1 MLADLF
7 QNKEFF
13 RRLLTLATPIAIQNL
28 ITFSLGA
35 VDMVM
40 IGQLGDKAVAAVGL
54 ADQVFFLV
62 ILMMFG
68 IASGAAVFTAQY
80 WGKQDLAGIHRV
92 LSLCLLM
99 GGLGSLI
106 FLGAAVFAPEGV
118 LSIYTTDAEVIA
130 LGSEYLRVVGWSYL
144 ATAVAVSYVFLLRS
158 VESVKLPMVVGAIV
172 LIFNTTFNYL
182 LIFGHF
188 GFPELG
194 VTGAA
199 IATCLARFLEPI
211 ILVAFVYRHNLALAA
226 PLRVLLKID
235 WQFLPKFLKT
245 ALPVVL
251 TEVAWSLGIT
261 TYAIIYARISTESI
275 AAVNIVITI
284 ERMAFVVFL
293 AMANAS
299 AIMIGNRIGAGD
311 IEQAVLYAKRFLI
324 LGLLGSIPIGLLEV
338 SAGIPFLRV
347 YQISETVTDYAT
359 ILLILAA
366 LVLPF
371 KVSAL
376 MLFIGVLRSGGD
388 TRFSMFVDGG
398 TIWLVGV
405 PLAWLGAFVLGLPVY
420 WVYLMVVTE
429 ELVKVSI
436 ALRRFFTGTWIHH
449 LAEPEPV
456 RVG

>member
-1 MLADLF
+1 
-7 QNKEFF
+7 
-13 RRLLTLATPIAIQNL
+13 
-28 ITFSLGA
+28 
-35 VDMVM
+35 
-40 IGQLGDKAVAAVGL
+40 
-54 ADQVFFLV
+54 
-62 ILMMFG
+62 
-68 IASGAAVFTAQY
+68 
-80 WGKQDLAGIHRV
+80 
-92 LSLCLLM
+92 
-99 GGLGSLI
+99 
-106 FLGAAVFAPEGV
+106 
-118 LSIYTTDAEVIA
+118 
-130 LGSEYLRVVGWSYL
+130 
-144 ATAVAVSYVFLLRS
+144 
-158 VESVKLPMVVGAIV
+158 
-172 LIFNTTFNYL
+172 
-182 LIFGHF
+182 
-188 GFPELG
+188 
-194 VTGAA
+194 
-199 IATCLARFLEPI
+199 
-211 ILVAFVYRHNLALAA
+211 
-226 PLRVLLKID
+226 
-235 WQFLPKFLKT
+235 KT

-376 MLFIGVLRSGGD
+376 MLFVGVLRSGGD

-436 ALRRFFTGTWIHH
+436 ALRRFLKGAWIHH